1 MARTDKERKRKREMY
16 GNEQKER
23 AAGSYRE
30 GQFFSGILH
39 GLASLGPGDMFTI
52 PQSVSNR
59 SW

>member
-1 MARTDKERKRKREMY
+1 MARTDKERMRKSEMY

-30 GQFFSGILH
+30 GQFFIGILH
-39 GLASLGPGDMFTI
+39 GLASLGDMFTI